1 MRQRIIAMLLASL
14 LAAPAAAAGLD
25 EVQAGNAAFTTGQF
39 QIAVE
44 AYTRGIQAGDLDAD
58 ALAIAFNNRG
68 VAFGEL
74 GDFDR
79 AIRDYGE
86 ALRLRPEDK
95 TSIKN
100 LRIAHVR
107 RGGAA
112 AGRGD
117 MDRALAE
124 YSQAIQVDPNHPL
137 GYLRRGQLLLT
148 RGDTEGALSDLAA
161 AERLDPSNEDVAL
174 LLDQAQQAEQASA
187 APAPPAAPAAAPPP
201 SAITTTPPVV
211 AAVPPPSPPAEPEP
225 AETVEPAAGP
235 AAPTPA
241 APAPAPAPPTSSAA
255 VRAARSIADVNVR
268 SGPGNA
274 FPASG
279 TLARGTEVEVLD
291 ERLGWLKVRLP
302 DGREGYVY
310 RKWLAASETTAAP

>member
-1 MRQRIIAMLLASL
+1 MRQRIIAMLLLASL

-39 QIAVE
+39 QIAVD

-68 VAFGEL
+68 VAYGEL

-124 YSQAIQVDPNHPL
+124 YSQAIQVDPDHPL

-148 RGDTEGALSDLAA
+148 RGDTEGALSDLAV

-174 LLDQAQQAEQASA
+174 LLDQAQKADVS
-187 APAPPAAPAAAPPP
+187 PAPPVAPAAAPPP
-201 SAITTTPPVV
+201 SAITTTPPAV
-211 AAVPPPSPPAEPEP
+211 AAVPPPSPPAAPEP
-225 AETVEPAAGP
+225 SETVEPAAGP
-235 AAPTPA
+235 ADPTPA
-241 APAPAPAPPTSSAA
+241 VPPTPSAGI
-255 VRAARSIADVNVR
+255 RAARSIADVNVR

-302 DGREGYVY
+302 NGQEGYVY
-310 RKWLAASETTAAP
+310 RKWLAAAETTAAP

>member
-1 MRQRIIAMLLASL
+1 MLLVSL
-14 LAAPAAAAGLD
+14 LAAPAAAGGLD

-79 AIRDYGE
+79 AIRDYSE

-124 YSQAIQVDPNHPL
+124 YSQAIQVDPDHPL

-161 AERLDPSNEDVAL
+161 AERLDPGNEDVAL
-174 LLDQAQQAEQASA
+174 LLDQAQQAQQASA
-187 APAPPAAPAAAPPP
+187 TPVQPSASPAPPVTPATAPPP
-201 SAITTTPPVV
+201 SAITTTPPAV
-211 AAVPPPSPPAEPEP
+211 AAVPPSQPAAPEP
-225 AETVEPAAGP
+225 AETIEPAAGP

-241 APAPAPAPPTSSAA
+241 APPASSTDI
-255 VRAARSIADVNVR
+255 RAARSIADVNVR

-302 DGREGYVY
+302 DGQEGYVY
-310 RKWLAASETTAAP
+310 RKWLAAAETTAAP

>member
-1 MRQRIIAMLLASL
+1 M
-14 LAAPAAAAGLD
+14 
-25 EVQAGNAAFTTGQF
+25 QAGNAAFTTGQF

-79 AIRDYGE
+79 AIRDYSE

-124 YSQAIQVDPNHPL
+124 YSQAIQIDPEHPL

-148 RGDTEGALSDLAA
+148 RGNTEGALSDLAA
-161 AERLDPSNEDVAL
+161 AERLDPGNEDVAL
-174 LLDQAQQAEQASA
+174 LLDQAQQAQQASA
-187 APAPPAAPAAAPPP
+187 TPVQPSASPAPPVTPATAPPP
-201 SAITTTPPVV
+201 SAITTTPPAV
-211 AAVPPPSPPAEPEP
+211 AAVPPSQPTAPEP

-241 APAPAPAPPTSSAA
+241 TPPASSTDI
-255 VRAARSIADVNVR
+255 RAARSIADVNVR

-302 DGREGYVY
+302 DGQEGYVY
-310 RKWLAASETTAAP
+310 RKWLAAAETTAAP